1 MSLSFSLK
9 YILIIFASIFFIFIS
24 ISGVLFFI
32 LKHDYIYEYN
42 LNFYPITERTSLEIE
57 EIREINSRIKNY
69 FFDETEFLE
78 VSIFNEKEIYHM
90 KDVKD
95 IINNLFLYGKLS
107 SVVFVI
113 ITLICVKKYK
123 VRIYS
128 VFKASSIVYS
138 VMLLALAIG
147 FLISFNKLFIIF
159 HEIAFS
165 NDLWKLNIN
174 EDYLLMMYPENF
186 FRDIA
191 LLILIFSISINFFL
205 FFAFKSLKK

>member
-1 MSLSFSLK
+1 MPLSFSLK
-9 YILIIFASIFFIFIS
+9 YILIILASIFFIFIS

-57 EIREINSRIKNY
+57 EIREINTQIKNY

-138 VMLLALAIG
+138 AILLALAIG

>member
-9 YILIIFASIFFIFIS
+9 YILIILASIFFIFIS

-42 LNFYPITERTSLEIE
+42 LNSYPITERTSLEIE
-57 EIREINSRIKNY
+57 EIREINTQIKNY

-113 ITLICVKKYK
+113 IALICVKKYK

-138 VMLLALAIG
+138 AVLLALAIG

>member
-1 MSLSFSLK
+1 MPLSFSLK
-9 YILIIFASIFFIFIS
+9 YILIILASIFFIFIS

-57 EIREINSRIKNY
+57 EIREINSQIKNY

>member
-1 MSLSFSLK
+1 MPLSFSLK
-9 YILIIFASIFFIFIS
+9 YILIILASIFFIFIS

-57 EIREINSRIKNY
+57 EIREINSQIKNY

-113 ITLICVKKYK
+113 ITLICIKKYK

-138 VMLLALAIG
+138 AMLLALAIG

>member
-1 MSLSFSLK
+1 MTLSFSIK
-9 YILIIFASIFFIFIS
+9 YILIILASIFFIFIS
-24 ISGVLFFI
+24 VTGVLFLI
-32 LKHDYIYEYN
+32 LKYDYIYEYN

-57 EIREINSRIKNY
+57 EIREINSMIQNY
-69 FFDETEFLE
+69 FFDESEFIE

-95 IINNLFLYGKLS
+95 IINSLFLYGKLS
-107 SVVFVI
+107 SILFVI
-113 ITLICVKKYK
+113 ITLLCVKRFSVK
-123 VRIYS
+123 INS
-128 VFKASSIVYS
+128 VFKTSSIIYS
-138 VMLLALAIG
+138 AILVLLALG
-147 FLISFNKLFIIF
+147 FLISFNKLFIVF

-205 FFAFKSLKK
+205 FFAFKSLRK

>member
-1 MSLSFSLK
+1 MTLSFSIK
-9 YILIIFASIFFIFIS
+9 YILIILASIFFIFIS
-24 ISGVLFFI
+24 VTGVLFLI
-32 LKHDYIYEYN
+32 LKYDYIYEYN

-57 EIREINSRIKNY
+57 EIREINSMIQNY
-69 FFDETEFLE
+69 FFDESEFIE

-95 IINNLFLYGKLS
+95 IINSLFLYGKLS
-107 SVVFVI
+107 SILFVI
-113 ITLICVKKYK
+113 ITLLCVKRFSVKINSVFK
-123 VRIYS
+123 TSSIIYS
-128 VFKASSIVYS
+128 VILV
-138 VMLLALAIG
+138 LLALG
-147 FLISFNKLFIIF
+147 FLISFNKLFIVF

-191 LLILIFSISINFFL
+191 LLILIFSISVNFFL

>member
-1 MSLSFSLK
+1 MPLSFSLK
-9 YILIIFASIFFIFIS
+9 YILIILASIFFIFIS

-57 EIREINSRIKNY
+57 EIREINSQIKNY

-107 SVVFVI
+107 SVAFVI

>member
-1 MSLSFSLK
+1 MPLSFSLK
-9 YILIIFASIFFIFIS
+9 YILIILASIFFIFIS

-32 LKHDYIYEYN
+32 LKHDFIYEYN
-42 LNFYPITERTSLEIE
+42 LNSYPITERTSLEIE
-57 EIREINSRIKNY
+57 EIREINTQIKNY

-113 ITLICVKKYK
+113 ISLICVKKYK

-138 VMLLALAIG
+138 AILLALAIG

>member
-1 MSLSFSLK
+1 MPLSFSLK
-9 YILIIFASIFFIFIS
+9 YILIILASIFFIFIS

-57 EIREINSRIKNY
+57 EVREINSQIKNY

-113 ITLICVKKYK
+113 ISLICVKKYK

-138 VMLLALAIG
+138 AILLALAIG

>member
-1 MSLSFSLK
+1 MTLSFSIK
-9 YILIIFASIFFIFIS
+9 YILIILASIFFIFIS
-24 ISGVLFFI
+24 VTGVLFLI
-32 LKHDYIYEYN
+32 LKYDYIYEYN

-57 EIREINSRIKNY
+57 EIREINSMIQNY
-69 FFDETEFLE
+69 FFDESEFIE

-95 IINNLFLYGKLS
+95 IINSLFLYGKLS
-107 SVVFVI
+107 SILFAI
-113 ITLICVKKYK
+113 ITLLCVKRFSVK
-123 VRIYS
+123 INS
-128 VFKASSIVYS
+128 VFKTSSIIYS
-138 VMLLALAIG
+138 AILVLLALG
-147 FLISFNKLFIIF
+147 FLISFNKLFIVF

-191 LLILIFSISINFFL
+191 LLILIFSISVNFFL

>member
-1 MSLSFSLK
+1 MPLSFSFK
-9 YILIIFASIFFIFIS
+9 YILIILASIFFIFIS

-42 LNFYPITERTSLEIE
+42 LNSYPITERTSLEIE
-57 EIREINSRIKNY
+57 EIREINTQIKNY

-113 ITLICVKKYK
+113 ISLICVKKYK

-138 VMLLALAIG
+138 AILLALAIG

>member
-9 YILIIFASIFFIFIS
+9 YILIILASIFFIFIS

-42 LNFYPITERTSLEIE
+42 LNSYPITERTSLEIE
-57 EIREINSRIKNY
+57 EIREINTQIKNY

-107 SVVFVI
+107 SVVFVV